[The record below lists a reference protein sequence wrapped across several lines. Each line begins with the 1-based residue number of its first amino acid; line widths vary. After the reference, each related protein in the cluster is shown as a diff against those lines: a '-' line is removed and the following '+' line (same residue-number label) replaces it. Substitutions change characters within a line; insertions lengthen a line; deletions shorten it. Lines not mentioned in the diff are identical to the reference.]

1 MKFLVPFSLFISLCS
16 PLAQASLIT
25 IDYVAKVT
33 QRSGDFYPDMD
44 HQVGDLVSGQFIIDL
59 TKAERVSI
67 DHDGKRSV
75 FTSHKNFDLVSGYF
89 DVSSGNSSD
98 SVALHDGIYPD
109 LVPGGADRLSI
120 SDGFVNS
127 SKGLTLFT
135 SFNLSIN
142 LGELDWITTNGINV
156 HITDAGSLANSFV
169 NIGQRGLAYNPFD
182 EECPCEFSN
191 VSERLKLE
199 SLRISSVEVPEPS
212 SLWLLAFGF
221 FALVSKR
228 FIGHKKLK

>member
-1 MKFLVPFSLFISLCS
+1 MKLFVPFFLFISLCS
-16 PLAQASLIT
+16 PLAQAGLIT

-59 TKAERVSI
+59 TRAERVITSY
-67 DHDGKRSV
+67 GGNRSYY
-75 FTSHKNFDLVSGYF
+75 TAHKNFDLVSGYF
-89 DVSSGNSSD
+89 NEASGNSSD
-98 SVALHDGIYPD
+98 NVTFHNGIYPD
-109 LVPGGADRLSI
+109 LVPDGADRLSI

-127 SKGLTLFT
+127 SKGLTLFN

-142 LGELDWITTNGINV
+142 LGGLDWITASGINDLL
-156 HITDAGSLANSFV
+156 ITNTELLADSYAI
-169 NIGQRGLAYNPFD
+169 IGQSGIAYNPFD

-199 SLRISSVEVPEPS
+199 SLRISSVKVPES
-212 SLWLLAFGF
+212 NSLWLLAFGF
-221 FALVSKR
+221 LALVSKR
-228 FIGHKKLK
+228 FLGHKN